1 MIATMKKTI
10 LFIKAL
16 LMFIIQSCD
25 FSTSFEERR
34 GEKIGDSNYYLS
46 NFNAHHK
53 WVIKDSTGGGEI
65 WYEVVALNN
74 DSVFIIA
81 KQKPYQQIWDSIY
94 KANPKAHRVFG
105 RLYNR
110 SQLYYYWIID
120 TREEEVYYI
129 DYDIKAKI
137 VLSSGVKGPLNYNEY
152 WEKRLELGVPD
163 TLRLKYIEK
172 HFMVRLNNF
181 ISYGTPLKPRRDEIL
196 E

>member
-1 MIATMKKTI
+1 MKKTTLFYLGVLII
-10 LFIKAL
+10 LY
-16 LMFIIQSCD
+16 QSCD
-25 FSTSFEERR
+25 LYPDEYRK
-34 GEKIGDSNYYLS
+34 GEKIGNSYYYYGGWGYSEISDS
-46 NFNAHHK
+46 ARG
-53 WVIKDSTGGGEI
+53 IIIERDI
-65 WYEVVALNN
+65 VAWNN

-81 KQKPYQQIWDSIY
+81 KQKPYLYITDSI
-94 KANPKAHRVFG
+94 KKINPETNYSIMK
-105 RLYNR
+105 RLYNQ

-137 VLSSGVKGPLNYNEY
+137 VLSSGVKGPLNYKEY

>member
-10 LFIKAL
+10 FFIKAL
-16 LMFIIQSCD
+16 LMFLIQSCD
-25 FSTSFEERR
+25 LSYSDEEMR

-46 NFNAHHK
+46 DINYLLK
-53 WVIKDSTGGGEI
+53 WVIQDSTGGEVIGC
-65 WYEVVALNN
+65 EVVALNN

-81 KQKPYQQIWDSIY
+81 KQKPYHHIRDSIY
-94 KANPKAHRVFG
+94 KANPKAYMVFE
-105 RLYNR
+105 RLYNQ
-110 SQLYYYWIID
+110 SQLYHYWIID

-137 VLSSGVKGPLNYNEY
+137 VLSSGEKGPFNYNEY
-152 WEKRLELGVPD
+152 WEKRRELGVPD

-172 HFMVRLNNF
+172 HFMKRLSDF
-181 ISYGTPLKPRRDEIL
+181 VSYGTPLKPRREEIL